1 MKIAPEH
8 EDAVNRFADKAE
20 AIRKQVAQLT
30 ADIHQHIVGI
40 DRENGDAMDAFYE
53 LGDRSR
59 QAAYWLGRI
68 NDERTVL

>member
-1 MKIAPEH
+1 MKISPEH
-8 EDAVNRFADKAE
+8 AAAVNGFADKAE

-30 ADIHQHIVGI
+30 ADIHQHIANI
-40 DRENGDAMDAFYE
+40 DREKGDAMDLFYE

-68 NDERTVL
+68 NDERTIL